1 MDHRGRLQAQGK
13 NLEESEAW
21 SQPDPLYAD
30 EAKFK
35 LIALEERLSFAE
47 RKKRQK
53 AFSKCNAFIV
63 RACRAGGIS
72 VIDKALR
79 KSFPGDN
86 MERVDIEVLK
96 GKAFLRGNDGTC

>member
-13 NLEESEAW
+13 NLEESESW
-21 SQPDPLYAD
+21 SQPDPLYSN

-35 LIALEERLSFAE
+35 LTALEERLSSAE

-53 AFSKCNAFIV
+53 AFSQCKAFIV
-63 RACRAGGIS
+63 RACEAGDIL

-79 KSFPGDN
+79 KSFPGTN

-96 GKAFLRGNDGTC
+96 GKAFLRKDDGTC